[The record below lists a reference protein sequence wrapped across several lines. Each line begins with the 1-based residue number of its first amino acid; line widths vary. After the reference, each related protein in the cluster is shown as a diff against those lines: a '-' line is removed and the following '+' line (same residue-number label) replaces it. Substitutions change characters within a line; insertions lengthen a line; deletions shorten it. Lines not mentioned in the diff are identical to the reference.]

1 MKHPTGSIMKN
12 ILRLSLISLAT
23 ALLLSACRADEN
35 PYINGT
41 PDANTSGATTPLSA
55 VTQAIFTAEAN
66 GTIPKLNHDDTI
78 TGPDTDGNGIR
89 DDIDAYI
96 ATLPYTDVQKKAV
109 QQNAR
114 ALSSSLTVET
124 TDKVA
129 LQKVAN
135 DMSNASWCIYT
146 KLTDGTAGKTAGE
159 LEKMIVNTKN
169 RFLQYEKF
177 NSALSG
183 SVSKSPVGDGCDN

>member
-1 MKHPTGSIMKN
+1 MKN
-12 ILRLSLISLAT
+12 ILRLSLLSLAA

-35 PYINGT
+35 
-41 PDANTSGATTPLSA
+41 DANTPAPITT
-55 VTQAIFTAEAN
+55 VGQAILAAEAN

-78 TGPDTDGNGIR
+78 AGPDTDNNGIR

-109 QQNAR
+109 QQHAK
-114 ALSSSLTVET
+114 ALSASLTVDT
-124 TDKVA
+124 SDKAALFKVA
-129 LQKVAN
+129 D
-135 DMSNASWCIYT
+135 DMSRASKCVYK
-146 KLTDGTAGKTAGE
+146 KLTDNTPSKIKSDN
-159 LEKMIVNTKN
+159 EKMIVNTKN

-183 SVSKSPVGDGCDN
+183 GVFASPDGDGCDN

>member
-1 MKHPTGSIMKN
+1 MKKILTVFLISFSVTFLLSGCRVTTVEQAIMAAESNGSIP
-12 ILRLSLISLAT
+12 R
-23 ALLLSACRADEN
+23 
-35 PYINGT
+35 
-41 PDANTSGATTPLSA
+41 
-55 VTQAIFTAEAN
+55 
-66 GTIPKLNHDDTI
+66 LNHDNTI
-78 TGPDTDGNGIR
+78 AGPDNDSNGIR

-96 ATLPYTDVQKKAV
+96 ATLPYTEVQKKAV

-114 ALSSSLTVET
+114 VLSSSLTVDT

-129 LQKVAN
+129 LQKIAN

-169 RFLQYEKF
+169 RFIQYEKY

-183 SVSKSPVGDGCDN
+183 SVSKSPEGDGCD

>member
-1 MKHPTGSIMKN
+1 MQN
-12 ILRLSLISLAT
+12 FLRFSFLSLAT
-23 ALLLSACRADEN
+23 VLLLSACRADEN
-35 PYINGT
+35 S
-41 PDANTSGATTPLSA
+41 DANSTALITT
-55 VTQAIFTAEAN
+55 VGQAILAAEAN

-78 TGPDTDGNGIR
+78 AGPDTDGNGIR
-89 DDIDAYI
+89 DDIDTYI
-96 ATLPYTDVQKKAV
+96 ATLPYTEVQKKAL

-114 ALSSSLTVET
+114 ALSSSLTVDT
-124 TDKVA
+124 ADKVA

-183 SVSKSPVGDGCDN
+183 SVSTSPVGDGCDN